1 MEEKKKSFHVRVS
14 YVYIYTKWKKKK
26 SCFMFVCHMYIYIY
40 IYNLIVIT
48 GKRDLICKCLVV
60 NMDKLQKFST
70 LI

>member
-1 MEEKKKSFHVRVS
+1 
-14 YVYIYTKWKKKK
+14 
-26 SCFMFVCHMYIYIY
+26 MFVCHMYIY

-48 GKRDLICKCLVV
+48 GKRDLIRKCLVV